1 MAEKLRL
8 KKYTNRRLYD
18 TEKSTYVTLS
28 QVAEMI
34 KQGREVEVIDAE
46 TKAEVTAFILTQI
59 VLEEAKKKTAFLPV
73 SFLYLIIRYGENVL
87 SEFFEKYLEQ
97 TFKNYLAYKIAVDE
111 QFRNWLDLGMNLS
124 TMAQKTMEG
133 LAPFKPLVSPFSP
146 SAAPKEGEEPED

>member
-46 TKAEVTAFILTQI
+46 TKADVTAFILTQI
-59 VLEEAKKKTAFLPV
+59 VLEEAKKKAAFLPV
-73 SFLYLIIRYGENVL
+73 SFLYLIIRYGETVL

-97 TFKNYLAYKIAVDE
+97 TFKNYLAYKVAVDE
-111 QFRNWLDLGMNLS
+111 QFRNWLDLGVDLS
-124 TMAQKTMEG
+124 NMAQKSMEG
-133 LAPFKPLVSPFSP
+133 LAPLKPFVRPFSP
-146 SAAPKEGEEPED
+146 SATPKEGKEPEG